1 MSIRSLPLTTSSL
14 FATSIWPLTPTE
26 KAIHTYSSSKHCTLS
41 KLLRSSC
48 HLIHWAPQL
57 PCYMSCWDCMFQC
70 CPCSRLQVSCS
81 PEQCWTKTFSTSVPR
96 VLSTVEK
103 VTGRVRAWFTKIMW
117 FNPVRNILSSWID
130 FQLVTPSSKYFKV
143 ALLFPIDFGLSQLHM
158 QTYSF
163 TPSILR

>member
-1 MSIRSLPLTTSSL
+1 MFSALTTSSL
-14 FATSIWPLTPTE
+14 FATSIWPPTPTE

-48 HLIHWAPQL
+48 HLIHWAPQW

-81 PEQCWTKTFSTSVPR
+81 PNNVGQKLSLLQFPGFWALWKKWQDVC
-96 VLSTVEK
+96 VLGSLK
-103 VTGRVRAWFTKIMW
+103 FMW
-117 FNPVRNILSSWID
+117 FNPVRNILSYWID
-130 FQLVTPSSKYFKV
+130 FQLVTLSSKYFKV
-143 ALLFPIDFGLSQLHM
+143 ALLFPIDFGLSQL
-158 QTYSF
+158 QLRIYSF